1 LSNPAWLAL
10 ILITARLGASSESL
24 IHHAPPKIDR
34 PADSGIFAF
43 TIQSG
48 TGVLTEISGSPFPAS
63 GPFVVSALQPANRM
77 VIDQMNHFLYGSTSA
92 GIAAFSIDQNSGALT
107 AIAGSPFAANL
118 THPAAIVITPDNR
131 YLYEARTEEGSNFA
145 NDGNLYGYSLD
156 QSTGTL
162 TALTGSPFPVG
173 CPSPGVNVPGHGGV
187 PDNMTIS
194 SAGKFLYFANCGTY
208 SIDATTGALTETSN
222 VSPGDWQLPK
232 LHRRRG
238 RVSGG
243 PKYWEPYCRT
253 KLSRDTRE
261 PTVSKCRIAGDY
273 EIVFRRVNCQ

>member
-1 LSNPAWLAL
+1 
-10 ILITARLGASSESL
+10 
-24 IHHAPPKIDR
+24 
-34 PADSGIFAF
+34 
-43 TIQSG
+43 
-48 TGVLTEISGSPFPAS
+48 
-63 GPFVVSALQPANRM
+63 M
-77 VIDQMNHFLYGSTSA
+77 VIDQMNHFLYVSTTA

-118 THPAAIVITPDNR
+118 THPAAIVITPDNC

-173 CPSPGVNVPGHGGV
+173 CPRPGVNVPGHGGV

-208 SIDATTGALTETSN
+208 SIDASTGALTETSN
-222 VSPGDWQLPK
+222 VSPGDWP
-232 LHRRRG
+232 
-238 RVSGG
+238 VI
-243 PKYWEPYCRT
+243 
-253 KLSRDTRE
+253 D
-261 PTVSKCRIAGDY
+261 PTGDFLWA
-273 EIVFRRVNCQ
+273 IVEETNCQSCTVGVGAFQVDPNTGSLTAVPNSVVTLANQQFENVESLAITK